1 MPDENDVAPE
11 PEPLQAELPL
21 PADESP
27 VAEEVAEVEPDETSA
42 AEESPEPEETP
53 EDAEEAP
60 LTEEPEVAEETPE
73 PEEAPADEEA
83 VEAQPE
89 EVAEG
94 EEAAEAQ
101 PEEAAEGEEA
111 VEAVPEPETAP
122 ELEPESKTGGVSWVP
137 FSVYLL
143 AWVVLA
149 VGTVVVLRDAA
160 LAGGALWAEEYVYTV
175 YGGIGLAAA
184 GPVLALIVWLM
195 TRTRRSAEDREGL
208 FVSSLLLGA
217 GMTFLGTILWLV
229 ALYVLDLYRIG
240 VLS

>member
-101 PEEAAEGEEA
+101 PEEA

>member
-42 AEESPEPEETP
+42 
-53 EDAEEAP
+53 
-60 LTEEPEVAEETPE
+60 AEETPE